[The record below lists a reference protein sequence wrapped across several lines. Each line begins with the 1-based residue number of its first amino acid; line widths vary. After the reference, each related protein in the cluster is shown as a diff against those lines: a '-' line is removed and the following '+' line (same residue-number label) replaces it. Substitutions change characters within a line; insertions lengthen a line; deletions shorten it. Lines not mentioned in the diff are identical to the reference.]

1 MSRAVSDPYT
11 WRHHHETMMR
21 SGPSV
26 VRRSL
31 VCFLNSEGQLISLF
45 SSLSFF
51 LFYIP
56 LFPPGKRRRPTDL
69 SEPSFARRPS
79 IPPASLARH
88 LHPDPIVAERS
99 ASTPRSC
106 RWTPCAS
113 SRKSWS
119 RYSAI
124 FPIRPSSR
132 CLVFIPCNSVIVL
145 ATGLWATQAPRIN
158 VGTRTRGNLSNSLVL
173 GIWFWEQFV

>member
-1 MSRAVSDPYT
+1 MSRAVSDAYT
-11 WRHHHETMMR
+11 WQHHHGAMMR

-31 VCFLNSEGQLISLF
+31 ACFLNSEGQLISF
-45 SSLSFF
+45 FF
-51 LFYIP
+51 LGFLLP
-56 LFPPGKRRRPTDL
+56 LLYSSISSGKRRRPTDL

-88 LHPDPIVAERS
+88 LQPDPIVAERS
-99 ASTPRSC
+99 ASRPRSC

-145 ATGLWATQAPRIN
+145 ATGLWATQARIKN
-158 VGTRTRGNLSNSLVL
+158 VATRTRGNLPNCLVL